1 MCIRDRNYE
10 VFSNWAYNKD
20 SNATYVNGEMFPAV
34 PGMVD
39 MVNQAAQ
46 EGYAIIW
53 ITGRGAAQ
61 EAATLG
67 NLTASDTI
75 GLNAGYPTPTTLND
89 GEDGLFT
96 KPAVADYPDY
106 LKTACAVEISAGK
119 SCTTIHYKSATRA
132 HIESLG
138 YDIVADF
145 GDQYSDFSGGYA
157 DRTFK
162 MPNPNYFLP

>member
-1 MCIRDRNYE
+1 MIRRPPISTRVRSSAASDVYKRQ
-10 VFSNWAYNKD
+10 VFSNWAYVPATND
-20 SNATYVNGEMFPAV
+20 TYVYGELFPAV

-96 KPAVADYPDY
+96 KPAV
-106 LKTACAVEISAGK
+106 
-119 SCTTIHYKSATRA
+119 
-132 HIESLG
+132 
-138 YDIVADF
+138 
-145 GDQYSDFSGGYA
+145 GD
-157 DRTFK
+157 
-162 MPNPNYFLP
+162 